1 MLTFHYTAKLTTM
14 LPCDPSTSK
23 PLEPF
28 TGIIEAE
35 NYDAA
40 KQKAWTPIIAR
51 KKQIEAERGIM
62 VGVGNVEVVCQTVS
76 TPDGWTEASAR
87 TTFLNRLK
95 HQIREVTKALDASEQ
110 VFGQSLEATAVKHAV
125 TILLSELAVHGLSPE
140 APVMTPLAYQQC
152 ALRTLY
158 PDLTTDKRLGLCGLG
173 LPGEVGEVVDL
184 IKKFLYHRNGKP
196 LDVEKLKDEL
206 GDMLWYF
213 AVLLDTIGLTFE
225 DVMMANVAKLEAR
238 HGNGFNPHYASDSH
252 ASEVER

>member
-62 VGVGNVEVVCQTVS
+62 VGVGRIELVCQTVS
-76 TPDGWTEASAR
+76 TQDT
-87 TTFLNRLK
+87 
-95 HQIREVTKALDASEQ
+95 
-110 VFGQSLEATAVKHAV
+110 
-125 TILLSELAVHGLSPE
+125 
-140 APVMTPLAYQQC
+140 PVMTPLAYQQC

-196 LDVEKLKDEL
+196 LDVEKLTREL

>member
-1 MLTFHYTAKLTTM
+1 MLTFQFAVELTTM

-40 KQKAWTPIIAR
+40 KQKAWTPIVAR

-62 VGVGNVEVVCQTVS
+62 VGVGRVELVCQTVS
-76 TPDGWTEASAR
+76 TQDT
-87 TTFLNRLK
+87 
-95 HQIREVTKALDASEQ
+95 
-110 VFGQSLEATAVKHAV
+110 
-125 TILLSELAVHGLSPE
+125 
-140 APVMTPLAYQQC
+140 PVMTPLAYQQC

-196 LDVEKLKDEL
+196 LDTEKLKDEL
-206 GDMLWYF
+206 GDMLWYYF
-213 AVLLDTIGLTFE
+213 VLLDTIGITFE

>member
-76 TPDGWTEASAR
+76 TQDT
-87 TTFLNRLK
+87 
-95 HQIREVTKALDASEQ
+95 
-110 VFGQSLEATAVKHAV
+110 
-125 TILLSELAVHGLSPE
+125 
-140 APVMTPLAYQQC
+140 PVMTPLAYQQC

-196 LDVEKLKDEL
+196 LDVEKLTREL